1 MLLQYRFVGKGY
13 FYRLACLLPLAF
25 AIAAHAQTN
34 TGELRLSVTDS
45 AGLPLKASAR
55 IVSEANHY
63 DKTFIAGPKG
73 QVTARR
79 LPFGLYSVNI
89 TSKSFAASSQFT
101 DIRSALPK
109 KMSVVLSVA
118 RVQTTVNVSDSDTLL
133 DRDNAA
139 PIDHIGSAQIQDRR
153 AALPGRSLLD
163 LVSTQPGWLLEANG
177 VLHPRGSEYQTQY
190 VIDGLPITDNRSP
203 AFVPDFDVNN
213 VQSLSIM
220 TAGYPAEFGRKLGG
234 VVEVT
239 TARDTRQGFHGEAV
253 ASGGSFTTADGYMEG
268 QYGWDKNTL
277 TLSASGA
284 TTDRYLDPPVLQNY
298 TNHGTTEGF
307 MAHYERDLGDRD
319 RIGFIFRREQ
329 ARFLVPD
336 EMVQQAAGQRQDR
349 DSFETAGQF
358 SYQHIFSSDVLGDV
372 HAMVRDVTA
381 GFWSNA
387 LSTPIVASQNRSYR
401 EGYVK
406 GTISIHSGIH
416 EIKTGVEGDFAAVR
430 EALNYQITNPS
441 QFDAD
446 TPAIFRFNSQAPDRE
461 QAVFAQDAISFKNL
475 TLNAGIRFDHYGF
488 LVDRSAWS
496 PRIGVAYYWP
506 AGKIVFRASYDRIF
520 QTPAFENL
528 LVASSPSVA
537 SLSGQ
542 VLRLPVQP
550 SLGNFYQVGFTKA
563 ILGKLRL
570 GANFYRRDFNNYADD
585 DLLLNTGI
593 SFPIAFATATIK
605 GAEVK
610 LEVPDWGPFSGFLS
624 YSNMHGIGYF
634 PVTGGLFLGD
644 DTARAATAASGSF
657 PVSQDQRNTVN
668 GRFRY
673 QVRPR
678 LWAALGASYGSG
690 LPVDFNGTYQDAI
703 AQYGQQIVNRVN
715 FLDLRARPGFSLD
728 ASVGVIVWAHEKK
741 SVRFQADALNFTNQL
756 NVIDFAGLF
765 SGTALASTRDV
776 NCRLQV
782 EF

>member
-1 MLLQYRFVGKGY
+1 MLLWCRFVGEECL
-13 FYRLACLLPLAF
+13 YRLAWLLPLVF
-25 AIAAHAQTN
+25 VLAAHAQTD
-34 TGELRLSVTDS
+34 TGELRLSVTDT
-45 AGLPLKASAR
+45 AGLPVNASAR

-63 DKTFIAGPKG
+63 DKTFIAGAKG
-73 QVTARR
+73 QVTAKR
-79 LPFGLYSVNI
+79 LPFGLYSVEV
-89 TSKSFAASSQFT
+89 TSKNFATSSQLAEV
-101 DIRSALPK
+101 RSALPK

-118 RVQTTVNVSDSDTLL
+118 HIQTTVNVSDSDTLL
-133 DRDNAA
+133 DPYHAA

-239 TARDTRQGFHGEAV
+239 TARDTRQGFHGKAV
-253 ASGGSFTTADGYMEG
+253 ASGGSFTTADGYVEG

-284 TTDRYLDPPVLQNY
+284 TTDRYLDPPVLQDY
-298 TNHGTTEGF
+298 TNHGATESF
-307 MAHYERDLGDRD
+307 MAHYERDLTDRD

-336 EMVQQAAGQRQDR
+336 EIFQQAAGQRQDR
-349 DSFETAGQF
+349 DSFEPVGQF

-372 HAMVRDVTA
+372 RGMVRDVTA

-387 LSTPIVASQNRSYR
+387 LSTPIVASQDRSYR

-406 GTISIHSGIH
+406 GTISVHSGIH

-430 EALNYQITNPS
+430 EALSYRITDPS
-441 QFDAD
+441 QFDSD
-446 TPAIFRFNSQAPDRE
+446 TPATFHFDSHAPDRE

-475 TLNAGIRFDHYGF
+475 TVNAGIRFDHYGF
-488 LVDRSAWS
+488 LVNQSAWS
-496 PRIGVAYYWP
+496 PRLGVAYYWP
-506 AGKIVFRASYDRIF
+506 AAKVVFRASYDRVF

-528 LVASSPSVA
+528 LIASSPLIA
-537 SLSGQ
+537 SLSDQ
-542 VLRLPVQP
+542 VLRLPVEP

-570 GANFYRRDFNNYADD
+570 SANLYRRDFNNYADD
-585 DLLLNTGI
+585 DVLLNTGI
-593 SFPIAFATATIK
+593 SFPIAFTSATIQ

-610 LEVPDWGPFSGFLS
+610 LETPDWGPFSGFVS
-624 YSNMHGIGYF
+624 YSNMHGVGYI
-634 PVTGGLFLGD
+634 PVTGGLFLG
-644 DTARAATAASGSF
+644 ANAAEAATATSGSF
-657 PVSQDQRNTVN
+657 PVTQDQRNTVD

-673 QVRPR
+673 QIRPR
-678 LWAALGASYGSG
+678 LWAAFGADYGSG
-690 LPVDFNGTYQDAI
+690 LPVDFNGTYQDAV

-728 ASVGVIVWAHEKK
+728 ASVGVILWEHEQK

-756 NVIDFAGLF
+756 NVINFAGLF
-765 SGTALASTRDV
+765 SGTALAPTRNI